1 MLKFDYIYSG
11 DRLTDS
17 RLKNLR
23 CNAIRRK
30 DGKCI
35 RGRNGNMLV
44 IFENGEKSV
53 ILARRLKKIRY
64 EKN

>member
-17 RLKNLR
+17 RLKNLK
-23 CNAIRRK
+23 CNAIRRE